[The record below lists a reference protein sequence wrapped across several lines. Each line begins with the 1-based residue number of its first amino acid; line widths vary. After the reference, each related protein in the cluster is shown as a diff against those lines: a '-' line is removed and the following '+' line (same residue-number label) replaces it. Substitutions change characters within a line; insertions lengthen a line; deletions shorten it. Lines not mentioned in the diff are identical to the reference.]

1 MASYRSSNGP
11 ILEAL
16 ANRMGTLSH
25 QASEMGQ
32 RGTWPITR
40 VFKVNPSPDGVVR
53 SVWIWIN
60 KTELHRPVVDLCLIE
75 TEEEEEVEIPLVMLS
90 SVPTRPG
97 PAMLRISRLFEF
109 VPRHVTLIP
118 LPLQSLCL
126 LPEACLGLAG
136 GKLRVKR
143 LVVV

>member
-1 MASYRSSNGP
+1 M
-11 ILEAL
+11 
-16 ANRMGTLSH
+16 
-25 QASEMGQ
+25 
-32 RGTWPITR
+32 
-40 VFKVNPSPDGVVR
+40 
-53 SVWIWIN
+53 WIWIN

-109 VPRHVTLIP
+109 AKTHPHHVTLIP
-118 LPLQSLCL
+118 LPLQLLCL

-136 GKLRVKR
+136 EKLRVKR